1 MAQQNSPQTRSN
13 PNQATSVSTLDHE
26 SSPKND
32 ACLGSN
38 FNVVTMSVYSNKN
51 QELLDEHKQLFDLV
65 SSEWAGFRQWVDI
78 GRKVKKGS
86 KGCQIIMLCDKKI
99 ESTKKQ
105 EEEEKRK
112 VIKTL
117 YVFNKDQTEAFE

>member
-65 SSEWAGFRQWVDI
+65 SSEWAGFR
-78 GRKVKKGS
+78 
-86 KGCQIIMLCDKKI
+86 
-99 ESTKKQ
+99 
-105 EEEEKRK
+105 
-112 VIKTL
+112 
-117 YVFNKDQTEAFE
+117 